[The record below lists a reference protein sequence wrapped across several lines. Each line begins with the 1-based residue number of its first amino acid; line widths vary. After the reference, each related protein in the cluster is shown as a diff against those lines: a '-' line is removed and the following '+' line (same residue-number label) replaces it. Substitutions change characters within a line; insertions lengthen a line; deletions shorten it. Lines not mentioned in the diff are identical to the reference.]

1 MAYNCDVYDPE
12 GVLGWISA
20 AWMCFLG
27 LQAGRVFITLKEARA
42 EAAASDDYALKRW
55 VGTARGSL
63 SLCCT
68 R

>member
-42 EAAASDDYALKRW
+42 DAAATEDYALKR
-55 VGTARGSL
+55 
-63 SLCCT
+63 
-68 R
+68 